1 MAAFDFLIVAL
12 VLAVLALGNWPPT
25 I

>member
-1 MAAFDFLIVAL
+1 MAVFDFLILAL